1 LDPSLNVILDVNYKE
16 CVWFFG
22 RQTALMYDP
31 KYKITSSEA
40 ILGRTRGQAVTGETL
55 ILKTKV

>member
-40 ILGRTRGQAVTGETL
+40 ILGPNTGSGRYRRDAD
-55 ILKTKV
+55 TKN